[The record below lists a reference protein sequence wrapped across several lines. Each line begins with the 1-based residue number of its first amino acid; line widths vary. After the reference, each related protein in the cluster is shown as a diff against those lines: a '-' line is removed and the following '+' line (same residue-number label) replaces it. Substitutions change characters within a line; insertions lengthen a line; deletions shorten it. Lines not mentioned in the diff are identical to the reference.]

1 MKIFVYKTFFV
12 IFCIFLL
19 FQFTIGSKI
28 QNIENKVAQIFNEQ
42 GREDM
47 RGKIRDELSK
57 SISKEQMLY
66 PQDRE
71 LLRKFIIKLKE
82 ELNL

>member
-1 MKIFVYKTFFV
+1 MKIFVYKTIFV

-42 GREDM
+42 GREDIK
-47 RGKIRDELSK
+47 GKIRNELSK

-66 PQDRE
+66 PEDRE
-71 LLRKFIIKLKE
+71 LLRKFIIILKE

>member
-1 MKIFVYKTFFV
+1 MKIFVYKTIFV

-28 QNIENKVAQIFNEQ
+28 QNIENKVYQIFNEQ
-42 GREDM
+42 GREDIK
-47 RGKIRDELSK
+47 GKIRDELSK

-66 PQDRE
+66 PEDRE
-71 LLRKFIIKLKE
+71 LLKKFIIKLKE

>member
-1 MKIFVYKTFFV
+1 MKIFVYKTIFV

-28 QNIENKVAQIFNEQ
+28 QNIENKVTQIFNEQ
-42 GREDM
+42 GLEDIK
-47 RGKIRDELSK
+47 GKIRNELSK
-57 SISKEQMLY
+57 SISKKQMLY
-66 PQDRE
+66 PEDRE

>member
-1 MKIFVYKTFFV
+1 MKIFVYKTIFV

-42 GREDM
+42 GREDIK
-47 RGKIRDELSK
+47 GKIRNELSK
-57 SISKEQMLY
+57 SISKKQMLY
-66 PQDRE
+66 PEDRE

>member
-1 MKIFVYKTFFV
+1 MKIFVYKTIFV

-28 QNIENKVAQIFNEQ
+28 QNIENKVSQIFNEQ
-42 GREDM
+42 GREDIK
-47 RGKIRDELSK
+47 GKIRNELSK

-66 PQDRE
+66 PEDRE
-71 LLRKFIIKLKE
+71 LLKKFIIKLKE